1 MRRCQKLMSTKT
13 GTTEI
18 IGSGRIGSFLAGAG
32 DCRVLG
38 RTDTID
44 PDQVGSPIIIT
55 TRNDA
60 LGDIIEKCPP
70 QRRPDLLFVQ
80 NGYLDPLLA
89 KYDLLTNT
97 QVLLYLS
104 VPSLG
109 AKAVD
114 GVTTVNPEGLTTA
127 TGVHA
132 QSFADRLGQL
142 GMKCNV
148 VDAETYRAPM
158 FEKLM

>member
-1 MRRCQKLMSTKT
+1 MKLWDKGYSIEQKIEQFT
-13 GTTEI
+13 
-18 IGSGRIGSFLAGAG
+18 
-32 DCRVLG
+32 
-38 RTDTID
+38 
-44 PDQVGSPIIIT
+44 VG
-55 TRNDA
+55 NDR
-60 LGDIIEKCPP
+60 EY
-70 QRRPDLLFVQ
+70 DLR
-80 NGYLDPLLA
+80 LA

-97 QVLLYLS
+97 QALLYLS